1 MTAAAASRLLKVK
14 RPPREEFA
22 AAWMDPDVTQ
32 RRVAKKF
39 GLSRTTCGAIAAEY
53 GLPYRSRFSNM
64 IGTSNSVID
73 PTPEQIAERCAEI
86 RSRWS
91 ESEKER
97 RALRITHR
105 PSLLRGTI
113 R

>member
-14 RPPREEFA
+14 RPPREE
-22 AAWMDPDVTQ
+22 WQ
-32 RRVAKKF
+32 VAKKF

-53 GLPYRSRFSNM
+53 GLPYRSRFSNR
-64 IGTSNSVID
+64 IGTSNSVAD

-97 RALRITHR
+97 RASRMTHR